1 MLAKVVSRELPGD
14 LTLDCSIIRAN
25 VFIVKNLVLMTKKY
39 SDRKNFEI
47 AGIINTNIYT
57 STLEICG
64 DREDNGTKKI
74 ESQLLG
80 ISKIIA
86 ARYHSK
92 CGSSFE
98 NPLPL
103 KSSRVRPKSTDK
115 LVEFE
120 SICSILED
128 EMELFTLSDFQAM
141 MEEQHENVYLL
152 LMTKKKLQEK
162 YKDEISFVTGSGKSD
177 INSTLTEA

>member
-1 MLAKVVSRELPGD
+1 
-14 LTLDCSIIRAN
+14 
-25 VFIVKNLVLMTKKY
+25 MTKKY

-98 NPLPL
+98 NPFPL

-128 EMELFTLSDFQAM
+128 EMELFTLSEFQAM

>member
-1 MLAKVVSRELPGD
+1 
-14 LTLDCSIIRAN
+14 
-25 VFIVKNLVLMTKKY
+25 MTKKY

-80 ISKIIA
+80 ISEIIA

-128 EMELFTLSDFQAM
+128 KMDFFTLREFQEM
-141 MEEQHENVYLL
+141 MGEQYENVYLS
-152 LMTKKKLQEK
+152 LMAKKKLQEK
-162 YKDEISFVTGSGKSD
+162 HRDEISFVTSSGKSY
-177 INSTLTEA
+177 INGTLTEA